1 MMMMMMIII
10 IGEFTQQGGR
20 KKRTTKR
27 SSVKNVAGLLVA
39 CFVVILTWHK
49 FFLKISVIESIVW
62 RKVVSS
68 KIIVTLFTQ
77 GLPSSFL
84 SHPLAYVYYY
94 RQKRTSLGT
103 FFRRMNKYVT
113 TVYLNWLSTGEDH
126 IMLGSLTQ
134 PNSSDPNVPFS
145 APYVQSMLSK
155 CKDLCPRLHA
165 LKDSDLQVT
174 VGIRPGREQIRVEQ
188 DPDDSS
194 VFHNYGHYRW
204 GMTLNWGSAAD
215 IVNLID
221 KEFKTNFRQSQ
232 LTTNKRLHLA
242 KL

>member
-1 MMMMMMIII
+1 
-10 IGEFTQQGGR
+10 
-20 KKRTTKR
+20 
-27 SSVKNVAGLLVA
+27 
-39 CFVVILTWHK
+39 
-49 FFLKISVIESIVW
+49 
-62 RKVVSS
+62 
-68 KIIVTLFTQ
+68 
-77 GLPSSFL
+77 
-84 SHPLAYVYYY
+84 
-94 RQKRTSLGT
+94 
-103 FFRRMNKYVT
+103 
-113 TVYLNWLSTGEDH
+113 
-126 IMLGSLTQ
+126 MLGSLTQ
-134 PNSSDPNVPFS
+134 PNSCDHNVPFC
-145 APYVQSMLSK
+145 APYVQSMLKK

-188 DPDDSS
+188 DPDDPS

-232 LTTNKRLHLA
+232 LTTNKHLHLA